1 MPLIILVCATP
12 PNFFSCFWFQPRVI
26 CHLYFDVSFIFNLDL
41 SFLTAIF
48 LKISH
53 QLLCRISLS
62 LGCSVFPHDHTICI
76 LPEISWKWG
85 LLWWLRCKESACH
98 AENLGSIP
106 GFGRSPGEGH
116 GNPLQYSCLVNRM
129 DRGLGRLPSIGSQ
142 RVGRY
147 WATNTHTY
155 TSWKWGCVSP
165 SESYQVTYNANTS
178 HYWWCLFWSLV
189 RVKQVY
195 LK

>member
-1 MPLIILVCATP
+1 M
-12 PNFFSCFWFQPRVI
+12 S
-26 CHLYFDVSFIFNLDL
+26 SNLDTFFY
-41 SFLTAIF
+41 FLTCLCFQSLPQAYRERSCPWVPFSLCSSVQTPAEVTTEYISNF
-48 LKISH
+48 LV
-53 QLLCRISLS
+53 LCRKPFMSWVQPLCQQFNHQPLFTS
-62 LGCSVFPHDHTICI
+62 QGFPGD
-76 LPEISWKWG
+76 SNG
-85 LLWWLRCKESACH
+85 KESACH
-98 AENLGSIP
+98 AGDLGLIP

-116 GNPLQYSCLVNRM
+116 GNPLQYSCLVNSM

-165 SESYQVTYNANTS
+165 SESYQVTYNVNTS